1 MISLGISTNDRRI
14 ALQVARSLQNQLFF
28 YEVEW
33 GGRSLT
39 DSVEDVYMFLD
50 DDVAEGEAGPSNA
63 GLDGFTELPT
73 GVITLL
79 TKCYSPSC
87 NEGGPCY
94 AYGCPK
100 RGQVSHTLPCEL
112 PTLSDP
118 YSDYTRNDCWTF
130 DAGGA

>member
-1 MISLGISTNDRRI
+1 MQSTIQSIIQRELLITLGISTNDRRI
-14 ALQVARSLQNQLFF
+14 ALQVAQSLQNQLFF

-33 GGRSLT
+33 GGRTLS

-50 DDVAEGEAGPSNA
+50 DDGDGEADAGPSNMI
-63 GLDGFTELPT
+63 LDGFAELPS

-100 RGQVSHTLPCEL
+100 RGQVSAS
-112 PTLSDP
+112 LSRKP
-118 YSDYTRNDCWTF
+118 P
-130 DAGGA
+130 G